1 MEKLERSYKQFIKHI
16 LPLPVTAADPGVY
29 ILSGALPVEGVI
41 HKRALAL
48 FGSICILEED
58 SVEKRVARRQ
68 LAVKAYESNSCFV
81 AVRKLLLKFDLTE
94 SWEIN
99 ENPQSKHR

>member
-29 ILSGALPVEGVI
+29 ILSGAVEGVI

-81 AVRKLLLKFDLTE
+81 AVRKLLLKFDLPE
-94 SWEIN
+94 SWDIN
-99 ENPQSKHR
+99 ENPQPKHR